1 MTEEELKSYVWIKG
15 KIITGYDPAV
25 WRRDDFGNNILF
37 SAYGDRDSEYGW
49 EIDHIIPVCREAATC
64 SATSDPF
71 TGSPTSGVIDKEI
84 LRGPADTIVES
95 ILSGLPPTHTAFTAS
110 PRLNRVS

>member
-49 EIDHIIPVCREAATC
+49 EIDHIIPV
-64 SATSDPF
+64 SQG
-71 TGSPTSGVIDKEI
+71 GSNLLSN
-84 LRGPADTIVES
+84 LRPLHWKPNV
-95 ILSGLPPTHTAFTAS
+95 
-110 PRLNRVS
+110 RRN